1 MRMGQVD
8 LLVRRAAPSRCPDVE
23 PALWLADIVNLD
35 AATAWRRLVD
45 LFPETGLW
53 PLLLTALDADH
64 RDRPWSSSELT
75 PSSSASV
82 DALHTAAV
90 LAGGWADS
98 LVPMGE
104 NPYVEHLSPFGAEF
118 PGLAAPLRLEGPPAS
133 VVVDV
138 VDPSRLTRLG
148 LVRCPRPADAVAAIG
163 WQGAI
168 NRRRSEEVSA
178 VLRSW
183 EDRFGVVLIG
193 LGFARLTLLLPH
205 PPSDEAAALPI
216 AAEVAALCPDVL
228 SEDGPVDG
236 FGYEAG
242 GTVAGLA
249 RVLVDRQ
256 VWTLWWD

>member
-1 MRMGQVD
+1 MGEVD
-8 LLVRRAAPSRCPDVE
+8 LRVGRPVPSPRPDVE
-23 PALWLADIVNLD
+23 PALWLADIAGLD

-45 LFPETGLW
+45 LFPDTGLW
-53 PLLLTALDADH
+53 PLLLTALDQQ
-64 RDRPWSSSELT
+64 DRPWSSGELA
-75 PSSSASV
+75 PSSLASV
-82 DALHTAAV
+82 DALHAAAV

-98 LVPMGE
+98 LVPIGE
-104 NPYVEHLSPFGAEF
+104 NPYVEHLRPFGADF
-118 PGLAAPLRLEGPPAS
+118 PGLAAPLPQEGPPAS

-138 VDPSRLTRLG
+138 VDPLRLTRIG
-148 LVRCPRPADAVAAIG
+148 LVRCPRPADAIAAIG
-163 WQGAI
+163 WRGAI
-168 NRRRSEEVSA
+168 IRLSSEEVSA

-205 PPSDEAAALPI
+205 PPSDVAEALPV

-249 RVLVDRQ
+249 RVMVDRQ